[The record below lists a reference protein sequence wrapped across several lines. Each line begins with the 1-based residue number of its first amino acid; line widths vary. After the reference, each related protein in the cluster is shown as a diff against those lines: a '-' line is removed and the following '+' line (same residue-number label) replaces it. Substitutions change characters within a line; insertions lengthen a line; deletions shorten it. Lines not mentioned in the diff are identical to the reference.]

1 MGRPMAT
8 PDPSSFEHLLSSEA
22 FDQLQ
27 AALEQTAQDTQAY
40 VLTDAVAD
48 IPILPIHQFAL
59 ADRFV
64 VVVSKPFSALLRG
77 QATGTIYRTELTF
90 NPEAIDQFVAQLIE
104 QHPNQSWCQELQEKS
119 TQLGLNDPD
128 WQSQFTLK
136 LLSLLTMPAHCQP
149 TEAALQQQI
158 QQERLLNQV
167 STQIRQSLELPVIL
181 KTAVERVR
189 QCLQVDRLVIYQLNA
204 PTTTLLEDFALPQ
217 NHNSGQIVTKYGSVI
232 YEARAADTIPTVMNL
247 SDAHCFMQELRH
259 KDWQTVEIAD
269 AIEDVETRYR
279 SLPCL
284 LEFLRRA
291 QVRAKLIAPIR
302 LQNQLWGLLI
312 AHECMQPRR
321 WQDSERRF
329 LQQIAENLAIAISQA
344 QLYAAVQQQKQT
356 LEERVI
362 ERTQALRDA
371 MLTAQSANRAKSEF
385 LATVSHELRT
395 PLACIIGM
403 SATLQRWSQ
412 EVLTE
417 RQQNFLRT
425 IHESGEHLLALINDI
440 LDLSQVEAG
449 RMMLNLQP
457 FSLTGLAQQ
466 TLKAFEGQAALQEV
480 DLELALHGDSLRE
493 PFVAD
498 PRRVRQILFN
508 LLSNA
513 IKFTPAGG
521 KVTLKVSAQPDLVI
535 FQIKDTG
542 VGIPQPQLPLL
553 FQKFQQLDSSYHREY
568 QGTGLGLALTKQL
581 VELHSGWI
589 EVESTVGVGSV
600 FTVKLPV
607 QKANAQ
613 VKLPRSTKPSF
624 EPSQGRI
631 VLVEPSEEHA
641 SFICDL
647 LLAAGY
653 QVVWIL
659 EGLAAINQLEM
670 LLPATIILNVD
681 LPDIDGY
688 HLIRSL
694 RQNPATQH
702 LRVLA
707 ILPNGNPNSN
717 RWQVDGAD
725 DAILQPIHPEALLQK
740 VRTLNISRLIFQPF
754 NRLAKLSFGQKIE
767 R

>member
-1 MGRPMAT
+1 MGRPMEL
-8 PDPSSFEHLLSSEA
+8 PDSSSFEQLLSSEA

-27 AALEQTAQDTQAY
+27 AALEQTAQDIQAY
-40 VLTDAVAD
+40 VLTDV
-48 IPILPIHQFAL
+48 ITTTSNQIVNQLSL
-59 ADRFV
+59 TDRFV
-64 VVVSKPFSALLRG
+64 VVISEPFSALLRG
-77 QATGTIYRTELTF
+77 QATGTIYRTGLSF
-90 NPEAIDQFVAQLIE
+90 APEAINQFIHHLIE
-104 QHPNQSWCQELQEKS
+104 HYADAGWHKVLQEKS
-119 TQLGLNDPD
+119 TQIRLNDPSY
-128 WQSQFTLK
+128 QSQFTLK
-136 LLSLLTMPAHCQP
+136 MISLLTMPLHCQP

-158 QQERLLNQV
+158 QQERLLNEV
-167 STQIRQSLELPVIL
+167 TTQIRQSLELPVIL

-204 PTTTLLEDFALPQ
+204 PTASLIEEFALPTA
-217 NHNSGQIVTKYGSVI
+217 HKSGPVLTKDGSVI
-232 YEARAADTIPTVMNL
+232 YEARSSDAIPTVMNL
-247 SDAHCFMQELRH
+247 SDAHCFANELRH
-259 KDWQTVEIAD
+259 KNWQTLKIAD
-269 AIEDVETRYR
+269 AIEDVETRYTA
-279 SLPCL
+279 LPCL

-312 AHECMQPRR
+312 AHECTQPRR

-344 QLYAAVQQQKQT
+344 QLYAEVQQQKQT
-356 LEERVI
+356 LEQRVI

-371 MLTAQSANRAKSEF
+371 MLAAQTANRAKSEF

-403 SATLQRWSQ
+403 SATLQRWSKD
-412 EVLTE
+412 VLSD

-440 LDLSQVEAG
+440 LDLSQAEAG

-457 FSLTGLAQQ
+457 FSLAGLAQQ
-466 TLKAFEGQAALQEV
+466 TLKAFQGQAALQEV
-480 DLELALHGDSLRE
+480 DLELDLHADSLRD
-493 PFVAD
+493 PLIAD

-521 KVTLKVSAQPDLVI
+521 KVTLKLFAQPDLAI

-542 VGIPQPQLPLL
+542 VGIPDPQLPLL

-581 VELHSGWI
+581 VELHGGWI

-607 QKANAQ
+607 QKASAT
-613 VKLPRSTKPSF
+613 KLARTAKPGF
-624 EPSQGRI
+624 EQTQGRI
-631 VLVEPSEEHA
+631 VLIEPSEDSA

-647 LLAAGY
+647 LLAAEY
-653 QVVWIL
+653 QVVWVL
-659 EGLAAINQLEM
+659 EGLAAMSQLEM
-670 LLPATIILNVD
+670 LLPAMVILNVC

-688 HLIRSL
+688 HLIHSL
-694 RQNPATQH
+694 RQNPTTKH

-707 ILPNGNPNSN
+707 IVPDQSEQTNH
-717 RWQVDGAD
+717 WQSAGAD
-725 DAILQPIHPEALLQK
+725 DVLLQPIHPEALLQK
-740 VRTLNISRLIFQPF
+740 VRALTAQE
-754 NRLAKLSFGQKIE
+754 QD
-767 R
+767 

>member
-1 MGRPMAT
+1 MGRPMET
-8 PDPSSFEHLLSSEA
+8 PDPSSFEQLLSSEA

-27 AALEQTAQDTQAY
+27 AALEQTAQTIRAY
-40 VLTDAVAD
+40 VLTDATIAPSNQSISQLV
-48 IPILPIHQFAL
+48 L
-59 ADRFV
+59 ANRFV
-64 VVVSKPFSALLRG
+64 VVLSKPFSALLRG
-77 QATGTIYRTELTF
+77 QATGTIYQTELSF
-90 NPEAIDQFVAQLIE
+90 DPETITQFTAHLIE
-104 QHPNQSWCQELQEKS
+104 QHQNASWRKTLQKKS
-119 TQLGLNDPD
+119 ALARVNDPAY
-128 WQSQFTLK
+128 QSRFTLK
-136 LLSLLTMPAHCQP
+136 MISLLTMPSHCQP
-149 TEAALQQQI
+149 TAAALQQQI

-167 STQIRQSLELPVIL
+167 TTQIRQSLELPVIL
-181 KTAVERVR
+181 KTAVEQVR

-204 PTTTLLEDFALPQ
+204 PTATLLKDFNQPG
-217 NHNSGQIVTKYGSVI
+217 NRNSGQVVTKYGSVI
-232 YEARAADTIPTVMNL
+232 YEARASDAIPTVMNL
-247 SDAHCFMQELRH
+247 SDAHCFIQELRQ
-259 KDWQTVEIAD
+259 KDWQTIEIAD

-279 SLPCL
+279 ALPCL

-312 AHECMQPRR
+312 AHECTHPRC

-344 QLYAAVQQQKQT
+344 QLYAEVQQQKQT
-356 LEERVI
+356 SEQRVI

-371 MLTAQSANRAKSEF
+371 MLAAQTANRAKSEF
-385 LATVSHELRT
+385 LAMVSHELRT

-412 EVLTE
+412 DVLTD

-457 FSLTGLAQQ
+457 FSPAGLAQQ
-466 TLKAFEGQAALQEV
+466 TLKAFEGQAALQEI
-480 DLELALHGDSLRE
+480 DLELDLHTDSVRD
-493 PFVAD
+493 PFIAD

-521 KVTLKVSAQPDLVI
+521 KVMLKVFAQPDLVV
-535 FQIKDTG
+535 FQVKDTG
-542 VGIPQPQLPLL
+542 VGIPEPQVPLL

-581 VELHSGWI
+581 VELHGGWI
-589 EVESTVGVGSV
+589 EVESTVGVGSI

-607 QKANAQ
+607 QKASTQ
-613 VKLPRSTKPSF
+613 KLSRANQLNF
-624 EPSQGRI
+624 EQTQGRI
-631 VLVEPSEEHA
+631 VLIEPNEDSA
-641 SFICDL
+641 SLICDL

-653 QVVWIL
+653 QVVWVL
-659 EGLAAINQLEM
+659 EGLAAMSQLEM
-670 LLPATIILNVD
+670 LLPAAVILNVC

-694 RQNPATQH
+694 RQNPGTKH

-707 ILPNGNPNSN
+707 MIPDNSATHDQ
-717 RWQVDGAD
+717 WQAAGAD
-725 DAILQPIHPEALLQK
+725 EVLLQPIHPEALLQK
-740 VRTLNISRLIFQPF
+740 IRL
-754 NRLAKLSFGQKIE
+754 LSLQKPY
-767 R
+767 